1 MLYTNDAKIKQQVI
15 NPREGVDNFL
25 YIRAESTSGLVVY
38 IVLFLCSGCAVSAF
52 HVVYNR

>member
-1 MLYTNDAKIKQQVI
+1 MIYTNDAKIKQQVI

-25 YIRAESTSGLVVY
+25 YIRVESTSGLVVY
-38 IVLFLCSGCAVSAF
+38 IVFFLCSGCAVSAF